1 MICEACRGEGFVR
14 GRDPKAPALV
24 MRPCLEC
31 NGSGVASCCDA
42 AGSTPLTT
50 RTPPNHC
57 LDCGYKIDAAASFEH
72 PGHAP
77 SPGDVAI
84 CLHCAHI
91 HIYADDLTLRQPN
104 DAEIVDIAGDE
115 EIIRMMAALGELRMH
130 EALYIDER
138 FDERAC
144 DHCGKPY
151 RGPAVYCSL
160 KCAQAD
166 A

>member
-1 MICEACRGEGFVR
+1 MPGVQWL
-14 GRDPKAPALV
+14 GRRELL
-24 MRPCLEC
+24 RRCGL
-31 NGSGVASCCDA
+31 GVQ
-42 AGSTPLTT
+42 TMWL
-50 RTPPNHC
+50 
-57 LDCGYKIDAAASFEH
+57 
-72 PGHAP
+72 HAP

-91 HIYADDLTLRQPN
+91 HIYAEDLTLRQPN

-130 EALYIDER
+130 EALYINER